1 MARENKINTRLE
13 IIQVATRLFLERGY
27 TNVLVSD
34 IVGEIGISKGN
45 LTFYF
50 PTKEHL
56 LAELIHRLC
65 DFQWELMGKTAA
77 EKNPLTAYLLEI
89 TAMTASYCENPVA
102 RELYV
107 SAYTSQLSLEII
119 RENDTRKAKKIF
131 AEYCPDWT
139 GGDFIIAE
147 NIASGIEYSLF
158 TGRQE
163 SGSTPD
169 RRIAASLNAIMMVY
183 HVPEDVRRQMI
194 EDVLNMD
201 YRRMGREMLEK
212 FGQYVEEVNQK
223 ALEEAAARRLAKQVK
238 RQPGKRGRK
247 RRTA

>member
-89 TAMTASYCENPVA
+89 TAMTASCCENPVA
-102 RELYV
+102 KELYV

-139 GGDFIIAE
+139 GEDFIIAE

-163 SGSTPD
+163 QESA
-169 RRIAASLNAIMMVY
+169 IAAGLNAIMMVY
-183 HVPEDVRRQMI
+183 HVPEEVRRQMT

-201 YRRMGREMLEK
+201 YRRMGREMLEE

-223 ALEEAAARRLAKQVK
+223 ALDEAAARRLAKQVK
-238 RQPGKRGRK
+238 GQPGKRGRK

>member
-119 RENDTRKAKKIF
+119 RENDTRKAKRSLR
-131 AEYCPDWT
+131 
-139 GGDFIIAE
+139 
-147 NIASGIEYSLF
+147 NIVL
-158 TGRQE
+158 TGRAGIL
-163 SGSTPD
+163 SL
-169 RRIAASLNAIMMVY
+169 RRISPPGLSI
-183 HVPEDVRRQMI
+183 PCLRG
-194 EDVLNMD
+194 
-201 YRRMGREMLEK
+201 GRSP
-212 FGQYVEEVNQK
+212 
-223 ALEEAAARRLAKQVK
+223 AARLTGESPPA
-238 RQPGKRGRK
+238 
-247 RRTA
+247 